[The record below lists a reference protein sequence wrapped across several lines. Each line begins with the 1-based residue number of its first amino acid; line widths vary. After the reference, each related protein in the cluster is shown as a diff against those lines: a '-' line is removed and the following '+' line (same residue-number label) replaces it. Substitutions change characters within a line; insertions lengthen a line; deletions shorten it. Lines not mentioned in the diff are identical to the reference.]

1 MTSNFDE
8 LVAQYGTPSEI
19 PNDVLYEYLHENKQ
33 NIVNRSKIDDVPK
46 SLLGIEVRKR
56 SQKDLKW
63 LAKYFLWDGMIAS
76 ENGTKPI
83 TENFFLDPQYDVFA
97 ELFIKKDPEIPIK
110 ELSPVKTKIL
120 LWPRGG
126 AKSSYDHIDT
136 VQWIITYPSIRMLYL
151 TAEASLSK
159 GFTSEIKGFFT
170 LREDEP
176 TLFNLFFPEHC
187 CLSKDM
193 GAGTVFTTPV
203 YKRKKTGRK
212 EATVIASSVG
222 KTKSG
227 WRFEVIKADDAVSDK
242 NSETAEQCTSVS
254 EKLFLAEKLL
264 MPGGFYKFYV
274 GTRYAE
280 EEHYG
285 VLLEKYLKTGEVEV
299 TTGPGWTLTK
309 NKTFNIDILIGR
321 ACQIKPEVEDR
332 LRAEGKPVNYIE
344 AGEDGCILLLPKQQ
358 PYPWLMGEYANN
370 EKVFEGQLNQNP
382 RIASQKGFNR
392 LSLIKATVPYTL
404 LPRSGPVSQFWDLSF
419 SQKKGTDYC
428 VGSSV
433 MWGEE
438 DVYDFQGKKTGGR
451 KTVGYVRKIVRDRFN
466 PFSAAQAIVQLVVEE
481 RPFVLGIEDAGGSK
495 NLEPTIQAEA
505 YKSGDQQVI
514 DVCTHIQW
522 VTPSNQFDAKR
533 IRMGSLIPWVEEGR
547 LKFANFCMAPKYPLL
562 DVMYDEFE
570 RCLSSHHHD
579 DIPDNLGYQPLY
591 APQAVQAI
599 ITNNTNLFF
608 NVDRQG
614 YGQIYEEGF
623 SPDYGSVF
631 TLGDD
636 GTLSPY
642 QRRQATKFMLGEDG
656 KLIPLDEPYPM
667 IQDDWVPEPEV
678 KADTPYQLPNVLGI
692 GIFG

>member
-1 MTSNFDE
+1 MPDNQDRFD
-8 LVAQYGTPSEI
+8 LLSGKFGGDSSI
-19 PNDVLYEYLHENKQ
+19 PNEDLYNFLVEVKP
-33 NIVNRSKIDDVPK
+33 D
-46 SLLGIEVRKR
+46 LLNVAKLGLDHIPQSRLGKEVRRR
-56 SQKDLKW
+56 SQRDLKW
-63 LAKYFLWDGMIAS
+63 LAKYFLWDAMIAS
-76 ENGTKPI
+76 ENGTKPV

-97 ELFIKKDPEIPIK
+97 ELFIKKDPDVPIK
-110 ELSPVKTKIL
+110 NLSPVKTRIL

-136 VQWIITYPSIRMLYL
+136 VQWIITYPTVRMLYL

-159 GFTSEIKGFFT
+159 GFISEIKGFFT
-170 LREDEP
+170 LREEEP

-187 CLSKDM
+187 CLPKEM

-242 NSETAEQCTSVS
+242 NSETAEQCSTVS
-254 EKLFLAEKLL
+254 GKLFLAEKLL
-264 MPGGFYKFYV
+264 MPGGFYRDYV

-285 VLLEKYLKTGEVEV
+285 VLLEKYLKIGETEI
-299 TTGPGWTLTK
+299 TEGPGWTLTK
-309 NKTFNIDILIGR
+309 NKTYNVDILIGK
-321 ACQIKPEVEDR
+321 ACQIKSEVEDK

-344 AGEDGCILLLPKQQ
+344 AGESGCVLLLPKQQ
-358 PYPWLMGEYANN
+358 SYSWLMGEYTQN

-392 LSLIKATVPYTL
+392 LSLIKATIPYNM

-438 DVYDFQGKKTGGR
+438 DTYDHQGKKTGFK

-466 PFSAAQAIVQLVVEE
+466 PFTAAKAIVDLVVEE
-481 RPFVLGIEDAGGSK
+481 RPFILGIEDAGGSK
-495 NLEPTIQAEA
+495 NLQPTIQAEA
-505 YKSGDQQVI
+505 YKTQDSHVI
-514 DVCTHIQW
+514 AVCTHIDW
-522 VTPSNQFDAKR
+522 VTPSNQFDAKK
-533 IRMGSLIPWVEEGR
+533 IRMGGLIPWVEEGR
-547 LKFANFCMAPKYPLL
+547 LKLANFCMSPKYPTL
-562 DVMYDEFE
+562 DTLYDEFE
-570 RCLSSHHHD
+570 RCLSSHNHD

-599 ITNNTNLFF
+599 VENNTDMFYR
-608 NVDRQG
+608 VDQQG
-614 YGQIYEEGF
+614 WAQLYDENYQGGGKGVVLQTDNQGNPIVW
-623 SPDYGSVF
+623 D
-631 TLGDD
+631 
-636 GTLSPY
+636 PY
-642 QRRQATKFMLGEDG
+642 AAVTT
-656 KLIPLDEPYPM
+656 DE
-667 IQDDWVPEPEV
+667 WVPEPDIR
-678 KADTPYQLPNVLGI
+678 ADTPGGMDNVLGI